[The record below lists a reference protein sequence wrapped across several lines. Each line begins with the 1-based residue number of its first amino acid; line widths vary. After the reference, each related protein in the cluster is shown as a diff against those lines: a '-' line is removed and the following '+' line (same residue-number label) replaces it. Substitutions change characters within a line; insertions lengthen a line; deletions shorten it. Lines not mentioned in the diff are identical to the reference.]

1 MVPSLTSLVLTSV
14 NKMVLHNENIDT
26 FLMLSVPFSFLPL
39 FLSVFGVRQHSLI
52 FTQLITFLH
61 RLHTTNHPLSSFM
74 VNPLTTH
81 LFGFLVVLVL
91 SLFLFMNKQSSNL
104 ILVSVASLAMVF
116 PKRVFIAMTPSLIAF
131 VSPIMLNS
139 GNIVLS

>member
-39 FLSVFGVRQHSLI
+39 FLSVFGVRQHSLLFTPLII
-52 FTQLITFLH
+52 FIH
-61 RLHTTNHPLSSFM
+61 RPHTTNHPSSSSM
-74 VNPLTTH
+74 VKPLTTP

-91 SLFLFMNKQSSNL
+91 SLFLIMNGQNFSARL
-104 ILVSVASLAMVF
+104 YYLFGYGVSQKGFYCYDSITHCLH
-116 PKRVFIAMTPSLIAF
+116 
-131 VSPIMLNS
+131 VSRH
-139 GNIVLS
+139 VEFW